1 MVIRT
6 TTKPS
11 TYYDSL
17 VLMRLTTQ
25 LLELPGVVDATV
37 MMGTEQ
43 NKHSIGNPELLT
55 AEVEAAGPNDLFVVV
70 AAESDGAAEAALD
83 YVQTALRE
91 GHGGPVAAVGQR
103 VRTLDA
109 ALRQQPTSRLAI
121 LSIPGRY
128 VRREAIKALDAGL
141 HLLIFSDNV
150 PLEEEIEL
158 KEMGRERGLLVM
170 GPDCG
175 TAIIGGAA
183 LAFANG
189 VRRGRIGLVGAS
201 GTGLQEVTCL
211 IDHMGAGVSHAIG
224 TGGRDVSEAVGAI
237 TMIEGLKRLADD
249 PGTDLIVIVSKPPA
263 SAVVAKVMVEVARCD
278 KPVVVNFLGGDSETI
293 DADGG
298 IVAPTLEDAAVTAV
312 AQLNGTPEPMVRQL
326 LLGEAADV
334 AALAAQVR
342 SELVPGQRFVRGLFS
357 GGTFTDESTMILG
370 EQLSKV
376 HTNGGIRQAV
386 QLPDPRQSVAHTCVD
401 LGADEFTVGKPH
413 PMLEPSLRRERLL
426 AEAADPE
433 TAVILLDM
441 VLGYGVHPD
450 PAGAFA
456 EYIGEAKEVA
466 AEDGRVLPVIASVC
480 GVDSDPQS
488 RYEQVKK
495 LEAAGAIV
503 MASNAQASRLAAAI
517 VAPLAEGGE
526 KE

>member
-11 TYYDSL
+11 AYYDSL

-25 LLELPGVVDATV
+25 LLELPGVIDATV

-43 NKHSIGNPELLT
+43 NKHSIGNPVLLT
-55 AEVEAAGPNDLFVVV
+55 PEAEAAGPNDLFVVV
-70 AAESDGAAEAALD
+70 AAESDEAAEGALD

-91 GHGGPVAAVGQR
+91 GQGGPVAAVGQR
-103 VRTLDA
+103 VRTLDG
-109 ALRQQPTSRLAI
+109 ALRQQPASRLAI
-121 LSIPGRY
+121 LSIPGQY

-211 IDHMGAGVSHAIG
+211 IDHLGAGVSHAIG

-237 TMIEGLKRLADD
+237 TMIEGLKRLDAD

-263 SAVVAKVMVEVARCD
+263 PAVVRKVMEEVARCD
-278 KPVVVNFLGGDSETI
+278 KPVVVNFLGGDPETI
-293 DADGG
+293 DAGGG
-298 IVAPTLEDAAVTAV
+298 IVAATLEDAAVTAA
-312 AQLNGTPEPMVRQL
+312 AQLNGTPEPVVRQQ

-334 AALAAQVR
+334 VSLAEEVR
-342 SELVPGQRFVRGLFS
+342 SELAPGQRFVRGLFS
-357 GGTFTDESTMILG
+357 GGTFTDEATMILA
-370 EQLSKV
+370 EALSGV
-376 HTNGGIRQAV
+376 HTNGGIRRAA
-386 QLPDPRQSVAHTCVD
+386 QLPDPRESVAHTCVD

-433 TAVILLDM
+433 TAVVLLDI

-456 EYIGEAKEVA
+456 EYIAEAKGVA
-466 AEDGRVLPVIASVC
+466 AEGGRALPVVASVC
-480 GVDSDPQS
+480 GVDADPQP
-488 RYEQVKK
+488 RHEQVER

-517 VAPLAEGGE
+517 VAPLANGGE
-526 KE
+526 E